1 MLVRHFDE
9 TDPEPSDG
17 WLAEQAALGST
28 DALAVLYERY
38 GRVVVSFATRM
49 LGDRDSGE
57 ELLQE
62 VFVRVWR
69 QAGTY
74 SADRGSFVT
83 WILSITHN
91 LAIDTIRKRQRRPQ
105 RADSADPF
113 LMLANVADSGP
124 PVERQVEMSQ
134 LGQVVRSAIATLPDT
149 QRQAIEMAYFR
160 GLTQRE
166 IAAELGDPLGTVKT
180 RMRLGMQKL
189 REYLEQ
195 HEVELP

>member
-1 MLVRHFDE
+1 MRHFDE